1 MRIQMFL
8 IISLYTTY
16 LYYFVQRNNFL
27 FKLQNNYSTF
37 YQKIQIVETNELY
50 ERTLKVKRNS
60 KYKKQEPTKKH

>member
-1 MRIQMFL
+1 MFL
-8 IISLYTTY
+8 IISLYTTC

-37 YQKIQIVETNELY
+37 YQKIQIGETNELY
-50 ERTLKVKRNS
+50 ERTIKVKRNS

>member
-1 MRIQMFL
+1 MFL
-8 IISLYTTY
+8 IISLYTTC

-37 YQKIQIVETNELY
+37 YQKIQIGETNELY
-50 ERTLKVKRNS
+50 ERTLKVKQNS

>member
-1 MRIQMFL
+1 MFL
-8 IISLYTTY
+8 IISLYTTC

>member
-1 MRIQMFL
+1 M
-8 IISLYTTY
+8 
-16 LYYFVQRNNFL
+16 QRNNFL

-37 YQKIQIVETNELY
+37 YQKIQIGETNELY

>member
-1 MRIQMFL
+1 MFL

-37 YQKIQIVETNELY
+37 YQKIQIGETNKLY

>member
-8 IISLYTTY
+8 IISLYTTF
-16 LYYFVQRNNFL
+16 LYYFMQRNNFL

-37 YQKIQIVETNELY
+37 YQKIQIGETNELY
-50 ERTLKVKRNS
+50 ERTLKVKQNS

>member
-1 MRIQMFL
+1 MFL
-8 IISLYTTY
+8 IISLYTTC
-16 LYYFVQRNNFL
+16 LYYFMQRNNFL

-37 YQKIQIVETNELY
+37 YQKIQIGETNELY

>member
-37 YQKIQIVETNELY
+37 YQKIQIGETNELY

>member
-1 MRIQMFL
+1 MFL
-8 IISLYTTY
+8 IISLYTTC

-37 YQKIQIVETNELY
+37 YQKIQIGETNELY

-60 KYKKQEPTKKH
+60 KYKKQEPTKKP

>member
-1 MRIQMFL
+1 MFL
-8 IISLYTTY
+8 IISLYTTC

-37 YQKIQIVETNELY
+37 YQKIQIGETNELY

>member
-1 MRIQMFL
+1 MFL

-37 YQKIQIVETNELY
+37 YQKIQIGETNELY

>member
-37 YQKIQIVETNELY
+37 YQKIQIGETNELY
-50 ERTLKVKRNS
+50 ERTFKVKRNS
-60 KYKKQEPTKKH
+60 KYKKQEPTKKP

>member
-16 LYYFVQRNNFL
+16 LYYFIQRNNFL

-37 YQKIQIVETNELY
+37 YQKIQIGETNELY
-50 ERTLKVKRNS
+50 ERTLKVKQNS
-60 KYKKQEPTKKH
+60 KYKKQEPTKKP

>member
-8 IISLYTTY
+8 IISLYTTC

-27 FKLQNNYSTF
+27 FKLQNKYSTF
-37 YQKIQIVETNELY
+37 YQKIQIGETNELY

>member
-1 MRIQMFL
+1 MFL

-37 YQKIQIVETNELY
+37 YQKIQIGETNELY
-50 ERTLKVKRNS
+50 ERTFKVKRNS
-60 KYKKQEPTKKH
+60 KYKKQEPTKKP

>member
-37 YQKIQIVETNELY
+37 YQKIQIGETNKLY

>member
-1 MRIQMFL
+1 MFL
-8 IISLYTTY
+8 IISLYTTC

-60 KYKKQEPTKKH
+60 KYKKQEPTKKP

>member
-1 MRIQMFL
+1 MFL

-37 YQKIQIVETNELY
+37 CQKIQIGETNELY

>member
-1 MRIQMFL
+1 MFL
-8 IISLYTTY
+8 IISLYTTC

-37 YQKIQIVETNELY
+37 YQKIQIGETNELY
-50 ERTLKVKRNS
+50 ERTFKVKRNS